1 MEMFLL
7 INGYE
12 IIEQVDI
19 MESMILSVASG
30 QVKRDE
36 FAEWL
41 KSRIR
46 PKHNS

>member
-12 IIEQVDI
+12 IIEEVDV

-46 PKHNS
+46 PKTNS

>member
-1 MEMFLL
+1 
-7 INGYE
+7 
-12 IIEQVDI
+12 

-36 FAEWL
+36 FAEWI

-46 PKHNS
+46 PKHNL